1 MPIRAAAS
9 RPVVSS
15 FRLTW
20 VIAGAAAVFS
30 AGAPT
35 RLCAQRDRR
44 VDPSAAELAI
54 ATGRLDIAEAAL
66 FEEIRRAPRAPTA
79 RGALGTYL
87 AARGKFQVGITLLEE
102 AIQFGGDSA
111 QIEARLL
118 EVFRWTTQYDR
129 AAILMNARLA
139 PEAREA
145 MRRSVGTTP
154 GGALSSTVP
163 LLPNEA
169 FGLGRV
175 WIVIG
180 TERIEADVQPLLT
193 GIQLPATLALFGAV
207 EPVGARGDTTYA
219 VARTIAIGGTLFGP
233 VPVTLVPSL
242 GTARIGLDVLAQLT
256 PTFDFAAKTLT
267 VGALRLAPPRA
278 ERWPLL
284 LTFPGVSFVAAEGTA
299 PVLLH
304 SPAGRSA
311 IRGTRWTLDPGTGS
325 IIVER

>member
-1 MPIRAAAS
+1 MPVCAAATRS
-9 RPVVSS
+9 VASP
-15 FRLTW
+15 FRVRW
-20 VIAGAAAVFS
+20 VLVGAAALLS
-30 AGAPT
+30 AGAPKG
-35 RLCAQRDRR
+35 LCAQGERR

-54 ATGRLDIAEAAL
+54 AMGRFGLAEAAL

-87 AARGKFQVGITLLEE
+87 ASRGKFQVGITLLEE
-102 AIQFGGDSA
+102 AIKFGGDSA
-111 QIEARLL
+111 QVEARLA
-118 EVFRWTTQYDR
+118 EVFRWTVQYDR
-129 AAILMNARLA
+129 AAVLVHARLV
-139 PEAREA
+139 PEEREA
-145 MRRSVGTTP
+145 MRRAAGTTP
-154 GGALSSTVP
+154 GGVASSTVP

-169 FGLGRV
+169 FGLGRI
-175 WIVIG
+175 WISIG
-180 TERIEADVQPLLT
+180 GERVEADVQPLLT
-193 GIQLPATLALFGAV
+193 GIQLPATLALFSAV
-207 EPVGARGDTTYA
+207 EPVGARGDTTSA
-219 VARTIAIGGTLFGP
+219 VARTIMIGRTSIGP

-267 VGALRLAPPRA
+267 VATQYQAPPQA

-284 LTFPGVSFVAAEGTA
+284 LTFPGVSFVASEGAA

-311 IRGTRWTLDPGTGS
+311 IRGTRWTLDLGTGS

>member
-1 MPIRAAAS
+1 MPVCAAATRS
-9 RPVVSS
+9 VASP
-15 FRLTW
+15 FRVRW
-20 VIAGAAAVFS
+20 VLVGAAALLS
-30 AGAPT
+30 AGAPKG
-35 RLCAQRDRR
+35 LCAQGERR

-54 ATGRLDIAEAAL
+54 AMGRFDLAEAAL

-87 AARGKFQVGITLLEE
+87 ASRGKFQVGITLLEE
-102 AIQFGGDSA
+102 AIKFGGDSA
-111 QIEARLL
+111 QVEARLA
-118 EVFRWTTQYDR
+118 EVFRWTAQYDR
-129 AAILMNARLA
+129 AATLMHTRLA

-145 MRRSVGTTP
+145 MRRSAGTTP
-154 GGALSSTVP
+154 GGALSSTTP

-169 FGLGRV
+169 FGLGRI

-180 TERIEADVQPLLT
+180 TERVEADVQPLLT
-193 GIQLPATLALFGAV
+193 GVQLPATLALFGAV

-256 PTFDFAAKTLT
+256 PTFDFTARTLT
-267 VGALRLAPPRA
+267 LGAQHVAPAQA

-284 LTFPGVSFVAAEGTA
+284 LTFPGVSFVATEGTA

-304 SPAGRSA
+304 SPGGRSA
-311 IRGTRWTLDPGTGS
+311 IRGTRWTLDLATGT